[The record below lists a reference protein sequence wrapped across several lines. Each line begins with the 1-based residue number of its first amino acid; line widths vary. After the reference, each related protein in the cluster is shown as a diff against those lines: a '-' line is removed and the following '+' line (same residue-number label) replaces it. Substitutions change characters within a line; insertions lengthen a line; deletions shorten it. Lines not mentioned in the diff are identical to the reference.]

1 MTDQPKHSRF
11 GGSSASR
18 WMACPG
24 SVVLCDQMPKQETS
38 VWAAEGTLAH
48 TLAEHCLT
56 NGERTTAQFVGMT
69 LEMAVDSPQF
79 TKEMCDAVQVYLD
92 AVYEEADKPGA
103 ELYVEEKFT
112 LDVPS
117 ADKGEVFGRNDAMV
131 YDRAARKLTVFD
143 YKHGAGVP
151 VSATENKQALFYA
164 TGALLAK
171 PDWPIGTVEVV
182 IVQPR
187 AFDPEGGDGVKRWE
201 FDALR
206 VLDFAAEVDD
216 AISLAKETTAG
227 LSLKEGSHCRWCA
240 AEPICP
246 AKRNKL
252 ASAFGQSNLED
263 VTVTNLPDPNSLDG
277 DRLARILEALD
288 ALDGYKAKVVEYAM
302 AKAMGGVRVPGWKV
316 VDKVGRRKW
325 VDDDSSIAGYI
336 ASKYGVP
343 MAEVMPPKLVTI
355 TEAERLIT
363 AKVGKASAKEAKDDV
378 SVKFTV
384 KESSGVTLVRDS
396 DKRDPV
402 TPGSAFSSS
411 VTL

>member
-1 MTDQPKHSRF
+1 MTEQPK
-11 GGSSASR
+11 
-18 WMACPG
+18 
-24 SVVLCDQMPKQETS
+24 
-38 VWAAEGTLAH
+38 
-48 TLAEHCLT
+48 
-56 NGERTTAQFVGMT
+56 
-69 LEMAVDSPQF
+69 F

-103 ELYVEEKFT
+103 ELHVEEKFT

-117 ADKGEVFGRNDAMV
+117 AGKGEVFGRNDAMV